1 MVYPPMPLIL
11 TNLYNTI
18 ILWILLL
25 IKLFIYYYFLFLS
38 TNSIPS
44 SYMQFFLLDIY
55 YYFYYFLF
63 YFKELD
69 TFSYTL
75 AYFSMWQLIVSLHW
89 WQWSH
94 DWIVDV
100 FFVVALA
107 DTCLG
112 IWASLFF
119 PHFVVFNVEILTL
132 WVFAK
137 WRVTKGLFFQ

>member
-1 MVYPPMPLIL
+1 MKNKNFMAK
-11 TNLYNTI
+11 NLSNNTFF
-18 ILWILLL
+18 LCILLL

-55 YYFYYFLF
+55 CYFYYFLF

-100 FFVVALA
+100 FLVVAFT
-107 DTCLG
+107 DTFWGFELHRFPTYCCFKSRAFNIVSVSQMMCYQG
-112 IWASLFF
+112 NFF
-119 PHFVVFNVEILTL
+119 S
-132 WVFAK
+132 
-137 WRVTKGLFFQ
+137 